1 MTPRQPLPIGERC
14 QLLRTCAHV
23 RKMRVKVAVGLPFLW
38 KGFSFIRGEM
48 TMARLLNRLQQRQF
62 AVTVEIDPPKG
73 ASVAKTL
80 EKVRRFADRVDAVNV
95 ADCPMA
101 NVRMSPIT
109 LAHLLQRDVQVEA
122 IFHLTCRDRNAIGL
136 QAELLGAAGL
146 GVRNILALKGDPPT
160 RGDHPEAR
168 GVFEYDAVG
177 LIRLADSLNHGQTVA
192 GGKLDYGTDFAIG
205 CAANPTAAD
214 LELEVS
220 RLEEKV
226 AAGAHFVQ
234 TQPIY
239 DLHLL
244 ERWLAKI
251 DRRIRIPILYGILPL
266 KNYEFALHLNQN
278 VPGIVVPEQAVE
290 RMRTGGDGEGLRLT
304 AELLGEI
311 APYIHGIHIFPMNSS
326 ERVLGVLAALDE
338 LGIRH
343 GQPALRKE
351 A

>member
-1 MTPRQPLPIGERC
+1 M
-14 QLLRTCAHV
+14 A
-23 RKMRVKVAVGLPFLW
+23 
-38 KGFSFIRGEM
+38 
-48 TMARLLNRLQQRQF
+48 MARLLHRLRQRQF
-62 AVTVEIDPPKG
+62 AVTVEVDPPKG
-73 ASVAKTL
+73 ADVRKTL

-122 IFHLTCRDRNAIGL
+122 IFHLTCRDRNSIGL

-146 GVRNILALKGDPPT
+146 GVRNILALRGDPPT
-160 RGDHPEAR
+160 RGDHPEAT
-168 GVFEYDAVG
+168 GVFETDAVG
-177 LIRLADSLNHGQTVA
+177 LIRLASTLNRGETVG
-192 GGKLDYGTDFAIG
+192 GGKLDHGTDFAVG
-205 CAANPTAAD
+205 CAANPTAPD

-239 DLHLL
+239 DAGLL
-244 ERWLAKI
+244 ERWLAKTEG
-251 DRRIRIPILYGILPL
+251 RVRIPILYGIMPL

-278 VPGIVVPEQAVE
+278 VPGIVVPDWVVE
-290 RMRTGGDGEGLRLT
+290 RMRTGGEGEGMRLA
-304 AELLGEI
+304 AELLRQI
-311 APYIHGIHIFPMNSS
+311 TPVIPGIHIFPMNNSD
-326 ERVLGVLAALDE
+326 RVLGVLQALDE
-338 LGIRH
+338 LGVPH
-343 GQPALRKE
+343 GSEPVSKE

>member
-1 MTPRQPLPIGERC
+1 
-14 QLLRTCAHV
+14 
-23 RKMRVKVAVGLPFLW
+23 
-38 KGFSFIRGEM
+38 
-48 TMARLLNRLQQRQF
+48 MARLVHRLRQRQF

-73 ASVAKTL
+73 ADVRKTL

-109 LAHLLQRDVQVEA
+109 LAHLIQRDTQVEA
-122 IFHLTCRDRNAIGL
+122 VFHLTCRDRNVIGL

-146 GVRNILALKGDPPT
+146 GVRNILALRGDSPE
-160 RGDHPEAR
+160 RGDHPGAS
-168 GVFEYDAVG
+168 GVFEVDAIG
-177 LIRLADSLNHGQTVA
+177 LIQLASTLNQGQTVG
-192 GGKLDYGTDFAIG
+192 GGKLDTGTDFAVG
-205 CAANPTAAD
+205 CAANPTARD

-239 DLHLL
+239 DALLL
-244 ERWLAKI
+244 EKWLAKI
-251 DRRIRIPILYGILPL
+251 EGRIRIPILYGIMPL

-278 VPGIVVPEQAVE
+278 VPGIVVPDWVVE
-290 RMRTGGDGEGLRLT
+290 RMRTGAEGEGLRLT
-304 AELLGEI
+304 AELLRQI
-311 APYIHGIHIFPMNSS
+311 APIIPGIHIFPMNSS

-338 LGIRH
+338 LGVPH
-343 GQPALRKE
+343 GNALLARE

>member
-1 MTPRQPLPIGERC
+1 
-14 QLLRTCAHV
+14 
-23 RKMRVKVAVGLPFLW
+23 
-38 KGFSFIRGEM
+38 
-48 TMARLLNRLQQRQF
+48 MARLLHRLRQGQF

-73 ASVAKTL
+73 ASVMKTL

-122 IFHLTCRDRNAIGL
+122 IFHLTCRDRNVIGL

-146 GVRNILALKGDPPT
+146 GVRNILALRGDPPS
-160 RGDHPEAR
+160 RGDHPDAK
-168 GVFEYDAVG
+168 GVFETDAVG
-177 LIRLADSLNHGQTVA
+177 LIRVANTLNQGQTVA
-192 GGKLDYGTDFAIG
+192 GGKLDWGTDFAIG
-205 CAANPTAAD
+205 CAANPTATD

-239 DLHLL
+239 DALLL

-251 DRRIRIPILYGILPL
+251 EGRVRVPILYGILPL

-278 VPGIVVPEQAVE
+278 VPGIVVPDRVVEQ
-290 RMRTGGDGEGLRLT
+290 MRVGGEGEGLRQA
-304 AELLGEI
+304 AELLRQI
-311 APYIHGIHIFPMNSS
+311 TPMIHGIHIFPMNSS

-338 LGIRH
+338 LGVPH
-343 GQPALRKE
+343 GNLALGKE

>member
-1 MTPRQPLPIGERC
+1 
-14 QLLRTCAHV
+14 
-23 RKMRVKVAVGLPFLW
+23 
-38 KGFSFIRGEM
+38 
-48 TMARLLNRLQQRQF
+48 MARLLHRLRQGQF
-62 AVTVEIDPPKG
+62 AVTVEIDPPRG
-73 ASVAKTL
+73 ASVMKTL

-122 IFHLTCRDRNAIGL
+122 IFHLTCRDRNVIGL

-146 GVRNILALKGDPPT
+146 GVRNILALRGDPPT
-160 RGDHPEAR
+160 RGDHPDAK
-168 GVFEYDAVG
+168 GVFETDAVG
-177 LIRLADSLNHGQTVA
+177 LIRVANTLNQRQTVA
-192 GGKLDYGTDFAIG
+192 GGKLDWGTDFAIG
-205 CAANPTAAD
+205 CAANPTATD

-239 DLHLL
+239 DALLL

-251 DRRIRIPILYGILPL
+251 EGRVRVPILYGILPL

-278 VPGIVVPEQAVE
+278 VPGIVVPDRVVEQ
-290 RMRTGGDGEGLRLT
+290 MRVGGEGEGLRQT
-304 AELLGEI
+304 AELLRQI
-311 APYIHGIHIFPMNSS
+311 TPMIHGIHIFPMNSS
-326 ERVLGVLAALDE
+326 ERVLGVLAALDQ
-338 LGIRH
+338 LGVPH
-343 GQPALRKE
+343 GNLSLGKE

>member
-1 MTPRQPLPIGERC
+1 
-14 QLLRTCAHV
+14 
-23 RKMRVKVAVGLPFLW
+23 
-38 KGFSFIRGEM
+38 
-48 TMARLLNRLQQRQF
+48 MARLLHRLRQGQF
-62 AVTVEIDPPKG
+62 AVTVEIDPPRG
-73 ASVAKTL
+73 ASVMKTL

-122 IFHLTCRDRNAIGL
+122 IFHLTCRDRNVIGL

-146 GVRNILALKGDPPT
+146 GVRNILALRGDPPT
-160 RGDHPEAR
+160 RGDHPDAK
-168 GVFEYDAVG
+168 GVFETDAVG
-177 LIRLADSLNHGQTVA
+177 LIGVANTLNQGQTVA
-192 GGKLDYGTDFAIG
+192 GGKLDWGTDFAIG
-205 CAANPTAAD
+205 CAANPTAPD

-239 DLHLL
+239 DALLL

-251 DRRIRIPILYGILPL
+251 EGRVRVPILYGILPL

-278 VPGIVVPEQAVE
+278 VPGIVVPDRVVEQ
-290 RMRTGGDGEGLRLT
+290 MRVGGEGEGLRQT
-304 AELLGEI
+304 AELLRQI
-311 APYIHGIHIFPMNSS
+311 TPMIHGIHIFPMNSS

-338 LGIRH
+338 LGVPH
-343 GQPALRKE
+343 GNLALGKE